1 MLGRVVTTKVEM
13 GILIIII
20 TIIEVM
26 EEVIGGEGI
35 ILEWGIEDLLI
46 R

>member
-1 MLGRVVTTKVEM
+1 VEM
-13 GILIIII
+13 GIII
-20 TIIEVM
+20 TIIIIEVM
-26 EEVIGGEGI
+26 EEVIGGEEI

>member
-13 GILIIII
+13 GIII
-20 TIIEVM
+20 TIIIIEVM
-26 EEVIGGEGI
+26 EEVIGGEEI

>member
-1 MLGRVVTTKVEM
+1 VVTTKVEM
-13 GILIIII
+13 GIII
-20 TIIEVM
+20 TIIIEVM